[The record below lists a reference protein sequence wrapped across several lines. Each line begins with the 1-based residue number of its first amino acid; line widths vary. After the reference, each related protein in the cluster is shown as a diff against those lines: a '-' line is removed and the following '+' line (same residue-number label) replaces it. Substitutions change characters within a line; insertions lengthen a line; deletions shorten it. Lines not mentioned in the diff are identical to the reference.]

1 MIEAPR
7 PGKDRIMF
15 RRPERRVSLVFDRRR
30 SLRGGRRLP
39 DQPRAY
45 PSSVT
50 LCPECQVGIGTR
62 VASAIDGNTRKL
74 TYRCAECNQQ
84 FDRTAKP

>member
-1 MIEAPR
+1 ML
-7 PGKDRIMF
+7 

-39 DQPRAY
+39 DQQPAY

-50 LCPECQVGIGTR
+50 LCPECRVGIAAM
-62 VASAIDGNTRKL
+62 VASAIDGNTRRL
-74 TYRCAECNQQ
+74 TYRCTECDKQ
-84 FDRTAKP
+84 FDRTAKA